1 MKTQIIVGMSL
12 LVIAVMVLGNI
23 AITWL
28 FKSDTRRFRIFDV
41 VKLVNNYRS
50 SLDDPKLRQSLTILN
65 RDASF
70 YDAKVSVGLMICL
83 TSSLGVAFFTGIFTH
98 NLLAA
103 GIAFVLG
110 AVASIPLSSVLAKIT
125 INGAAQS
132 EKEAIRS
139 VLSMYLMV
147 LGVELRTHPVEIA
160 LREMEEVTYSPLAFR
175 ITREIQDRI
184 SSTPSFIPKDGP
196 QKDTSLAQAVS
207 DLGKEWDIKELE
219 LIGETMRGSIF
230 SPEALSD
237 MILQQSRSMKQSI
250 LRAYGKKVE
259 AQRPKL
265 AMFSLLEVAPLMI
278 FIILPV
284 MSSFGK
290 IGF

>member
-1 MKTQIIVGMSL
+1 MKTQIIVGMAL
-12 LVIAVMVLGNI
+12 LVIAVMALGNM

-28 FKSDTRRFRIFDV
+28 FKSDTKRFRIFDA
-41 VKLVNNYRS
+41 VKLINNYRS
-50 SLDDPKLRQSLTILN
+50 SLDDPKLQQSLVILD

-70 YDAKVSVGLMICL
+70 YDAKVSASLMICL
-83 TSSLGVAFFTGIFTH
+83 ASSLGVAFFAGAYMHSF
-98 NLLAA
+98 LAA
-103 GIAFVLG
+103 GIAFVLA
-110 AVASIPLSSVLAKIT
+110 AVASIPLSVALAKIT
-125 INGAAQS
+125 INSSAQS

-237 MILQQSRSMKQSI
+237 MILQQARSMKQSI
-250 LRAYGKKVE
+250 LRAYGKKLE

-265 AMFSLLEVAPLMI
+265 ALFSLLEVVPLMI
-278 FIILPV
+278 FVILPV
-284 MSSFGK
+284 MSSFSK
-290 IGF
+290 SGF

>member
-1 MKTQIIVGMSL
+1 MKTQIIVGMAL

-28 FKSDTRRFRIFDV
+28 FRSDTKRFRIFDA
-41 VKLVNNYRS
+41 VKLINNYRS
-50 SLDDPKLRQSLTILN
+50 SLDDPKLQQSLVILD

-70 YDAKVSVGLMICL
+70 YDAKVSASLMICL
-83 TSSLGVAFFTGIFTH
+83 GGALATALFAGMFMHSFP
-98 NLLAA
+98 AA
-103 GIAFVLG
+103 GVAFVLG
-110 AVASIPLSSVLAKIT
+110 AVASIPLSVVLAKVT

-132 EKEAIRS
+132 EKDAIRS
-139 VLSMYLMV
+139 VLAMYLMV

-219 LIGETMRGSIF
+219 VIGETMRGSIF

-250 LRAYGKKVE
+250 LRTYAKKLE

-265 AMFSLLEVAPLMI
+265 AIFSLLQVVPLMV
-278 FIILPV
+278 FIVLPV
-284 MSSFGK
+284 MSTFSK
-290 IGF
+290 TGF

>member
-1 MKTQIIVGMSL
+1 MKIQIILGMAL
-12 LVIAVMVLGNI
+12 LVVAALILGNM

-28 FKSDTRRFRIFDV
+28 FRSDTKRFRIFDV

-50 SLDDPKLRQSLTILN
+50 SLNDPKLQMSLTILD

-70 YDAKVSVGLMICL
+70 YDAKVSASLMV
-83 TSSLGVAFFTGIFTH
+83 SLGVALMVAVVLGVIESSFIV
-98 NLLAA
+98 A
-103 GIAFVLG
+103 GVVFVLG
-110 AVASIPLSSVLAKIT
+110 AAASIPMSVVLAKMTINGNAQDEREAITSVLA
-125 INGAAQS
+125 
-132 EKEAIRS
+132 
-139 VLSMYLMV
+139 MYLMV
-147 LGVELRTHPVEIA
+147 FGVELRTHPVEIA
-160 LREMEEVTYSPLAFR
+160 LREMEEITYSPLAFR

-219 LIGETMRGSIF
+219 VIGETMRGSIF

-250 LRAYGKKVE
+250 MRAYANKLEK
-259 AQRPKL
+259 QRPKL
-265 AMFSLLEVAPLMI
+265 AMFSLLQILPLMI
-278 FIILPV
+278 FIVLPV
-284 MSSFGK
+284 LSSFGK
-290 IGF
+290 SGF